1 MEQNNYIHAWKIA
14 MYQDAGSLMA
24 RELIYP
30 VAVRN
35 NDGIEVVKAVW
46 EQCRSTLRGVLCT
59 VFYPP
64 VDAIIY
70 LLARDYWREVE
81 VVCYRRATTASTA
94 FCNRLKEV
102 AEDIWKRRPTK
113 LGPSEFIDA
122 LPIRWSLL

>member
-1 MEQNNYIHAWKIA
+1 MEHNYIQAWRIA
-14 MYQDAGSLMA
+14 IYQ
-24 RELIYP
+24 RLIYP

-46 EQCRSTLRGVLCT
+46 EQCRSTPRGVLCT

-81 VVCYRRATTASTA
+81 VVCYRRATTAKRTNTDA